1 MGVLLPPPAPARALQ
16 RRWNQKRTG
25 GGAYLSAGGRRGATN
40 FFTEMAHIEDIQE
53 VGDGGI
59 EEEGEL
65 APQADTLLLNLMRAP
80 GVVAALNKGHTLQ
93 ASTNTL
99 EFVDD
104 AAYKCKHDLA
114 ISKQE
119 NCGSMRITV
128 PFEERRGRLLKVRAD
143 GSLAELQADAP
154 FYRGGR
160 DADGNVL
167 HADTMAHFGLLHT
180 RPEATPAN
188 RGGFFPNATALTMQ
202 GQKKQNMKLA
212 DEEIKDG
219 HAFCIVAV
227 KFLAVGRDNG
237 HRKVIGHPGKPPECV
252 MCLSGDVVTAADMM
266 AGVRRAWCSS
276 ALPKYLSGVM
286 AEFRAEVPPATMPGW
301 GNSTHFVES
310 ARMIEGM
317 LDPNAGHQCDIF
329 SEALVAVRLKRCS
342 GLGTARNQGIHDR
355 FQAAGFGSLPD
366 RERVVSK
373 HFFEFEVEIQ
383 TSKPVPKATMPWN
396 VIHRGETAPFSVQR
410 PVPPHTHRARIEC
423 YAYWEGLK
431 ELVAPQSE
439 EKLLATLIN
448 WSIPKDPAI
457 DRREMLLGTPM
468 SVNCVYSSL
477 GLPFTYAP
485 SVLVAVPEA
494 ITLSRA
500 QQVFYREYSKDRA
513 GAALG
518 MQLQQS
524 STALLQAETVKQ
536 ALLDAL
542 AVAPFLET
550 DGEFTK
556 AEYTELQ
563 GTPAEVAAQG
573 GVFEAFR
580 KGSWTNIFENQGDE
594 IPEAV
599 PAWTETGLEVF
610 DLSLLLADKV
620 QTCHPALE
628 YTYLQLLCRCSG
640 DGAESFGRRMLCTKG
655 LVAAFSPR
663 AGTDDKTDK
672 EKKSIAWEV
681 CSLLA
686 AVILFAAKEVFDTT
700 ELLRRFPILL
710 PAGIRGK
717 DHRDV
722 VELARY
728 LFLASGEKEEG
739 TKLPLD
745 WFSTCHPDNMK
756 VRIMAMHMLVEGPD
770 DGTYTHNLMAVR
782 RMDTA
787 AYNAYWGVVHGQ
799 LFELALVRVERP
811 PADHV
816 FLRYAAAEDNSLDV
830 AAFKDLDAAQVFGEP
845 KSFRGAF
852 YNDVKSSKALTPK
865 RQGMG
870 GGKRPRKKRAEED
883 ENEDE
888 DEESGEEDDEESD
901 GESEQSKE
909 EEEVALPAAA
919 GRGGRAPPAAAGRG
933 GRAPPAAAAAPA
945 GRGGRAPPAAAAAPA
960 GRRVIREQESSDD
973 SEDNRPLRPA
983 APPAPAVGAGGR
995 ALRPRRTEVQPPPR
1009 PAPTPAPRPAPAA
1022 GPAVGNKRKGMH

>member
-40 FFTEMAHIEDIQE
+40 FFTEMERIEDGQE
-53 VGDGGI
+53 VGDGGN
-59 EEEGEL
+59 EEGGL
-65 APQADTLLLNLMRAP
+65 APQTDTLLLSLMRAT

-104 AAYKCKHDLA
+104 AAYKCRHDLA

-128 PFEERRGRLLKVRAD
+128 PFEAKRGRMLKVQVD
-143 GSLAELQADAP
+143 GGLEELPADAP
-154 FYRGGR
+154 FCRGGR
-160 DADGNVL
+160 GADGSVL
-167 HADTMAHFGLLHT
+167 HADTMAHFGRLHT
-180 RPEATPAN
+180 RPEVTPAKK
-188 RGGFFPNATALTMQ
+188 GGFFPNATALTMH
-202 GQKKQNMKLA
+202 GQKKQNMKVG
-212 DEEIKDG
+212 DDEIKDG
-219 HAFCIVAV
+219 QAFCIVAV

-237 HRKVIGHPGKPPECV
+237 HRKVIGHPVRPPECV
-252 MCLSGDVVTAADMM
+252 MCLSHDVVTAADMM

-276 ALPKYLSGVM
+276 ALPRYLSEVM
-286 AEFRAEVPPATMPGW
+286 AEFRGEVPPATTPGW
-301 GNSTHFVES
+301 GSSTHYVES

-317 LDPNAGHQCDIF
+317 LDPNADLECDIF
-329 SEALVAVRLKRCS
+329 SEALVAVRLTRCS
-342 GLGTARNQGIHDR
+342 GLGTARTQVIHER
-355 FQAAGFGSLPD
+355 FRAAGFGSLPE
-366 RERVVSK
+366 RERVLSK

-383 TSKPVPKATMPWN
+383 TSKPAPKTTIPWM
-396 VIHRGETAPFSVQR
+396 VIRRVETAPFSVQY

-431 ELVAPQSE
+431 VLVAPQSE
-439 EKLLATLIN
+439 EKLLATLID

-457 DRREMLLGTPM
+457 DRREILLGTPM
-468 SVNCVYSSL
+468 SVNCVYSSC

-485 SVLVAVPEA
+485 SLLVAVPEP
-494 ITLSRA
+494 ITLSKA
-500 QQVFYREYSKDRA
+500 QQAYYRQYSKDRT

-524 STALLQAETVKQ
+524 SAALLQAETVKK

-556 AEYTELQ
+556 AEYTELH

-573 GVFEAFR
+573 GAFEAFR
-580 KGSWTNIFENQGDE
+580 KASWTNVLETEGLE
-594 IPEAV
+594 VPEEV

-610 DLSLLLADKV
+610 NLSLLLADKV

-640 DGAESFGRRMLCTKG
+640 DGAESFRRRMLCNRD
-655 LVAAFSPR
+655 LVATFSPK

-700 ELLRRFPILL
+700 ELLRRFPIVL

-739 TKLPLD
+739 TK
-745 WFSTCHPDNMK
+745 
-756 VRIMAMHMLVEGPD
+756 
-770 DGTYTHNLMAVR
+770 
-782 RMDTA
+782 RM
-787 AYNAYWGVVHGQ
+787 
-799 LFELALVRVERP
+799 ELALART
-811 PADHV
+811 A
-816 FLRYAAAEDNSLDV
+816 
-830 AAFKDLDAAQVFGEP
+830 GE
-845 KSFRGAF
+845 G
-852 YNDVKSSKALTPK
+852 VSKALQRKGEREGAPTGGQ
-865 RQGMG
+865 QG
-870 GGKRPRKKRAEED
+870 
-883 ENEDE
+883 
-888 DEESGEEDDEESD
+888 
-901 GESEQSKE
+901 
-909 EEEVALPAAA
+909 
-919 GRGGRAPPAAAGRG
+919 
-933 GRAPPAAAAAPA
+933 
-945 GRGGRAPPAAAAAPA
+945 A
-960 GRRVIREQESSDD
+960 GRR
-973 SEDNRPLRPA
+973 
-983 APPAPAVGAGGR
+983 
-995 ALRPRRTEVQPPPR
+995 
-1009 PAPTPAPRPAPAA
+1009 
-1022 GPAVGNKRKGMH
+1022 RK